1 VVDAEHADATV
12 QTLRDQGETVY
23 RIGRIAGRGEGAAV
37 EVR

>member
-1 VVDAEHADATV
+1 VDAAHAGATA

-23 RIGRIAGRGEGAAV
+23 RIGRIAERSEGAAV